1 LGIALSVVK
10 VFQGIFTP
18 YPKMQIGELPRSSK
32 LIQWSHK
39 NKDFSVKIP
48 KKNGEI

>member
-1 LGIALSVVK
+1 MALSVVK
-10 VFQGIFTP
+10 VFQGISTP

-32 LIQWSHK
+32 LMQWSYK

-48 KKNGEI
+48 EKNEEI